1 MLLKCSKKK
10 ILQFFGYISLS
21 YLLGRT
27 MFFSINGI
35 FETRYIVTVIP
46 FMELFVALCLFEKY
60 YKKIDKFSS
69 KLTTEK

>member
-1 MLLKCSKKK
+1 M
-10 ILQFFGYISLS
+10 
-21 YLLGRT
+21 LGRT

-35 FETRYIVTVIP
+35 FETRYLVTVIP